1 MPIDCTGEH
10 ILHGQEVSGLGNA
23 RQGIGYG
30 KNKYRGSKQ
39 PFFIRNTYRYVFRLL
54 RLTVFWSWIVQR
66 GKGNWKRRWRDIYCR
81 EGQMPGGGGHVN
93 CFRES
98 MYKGCTGNL

>member
-10 ILHGQEVSGLGNA
+10 ILHGPEVSGLGNA

-39 PFFIRNTYRYVFRLL
+39 PFFIRNTYRYVFRLFAL
-54 RLTVFWSWIVQR
+54 DCFLELDSSAR
-66 GKGNWKRRWRDIYCR
+66 KRELEKAL
-81 EGQMPGGGGHVN
+81 EGHILPGGSNAGRGRA
-93 CFRES
+93 CQLF
-98 MYKGCTGNL
+98 